1 MSSKGT
7 HHGQRPAHSLSLA
20 TCGFHNGATPSLF
33 PLPHPPTFPLYSS
46 EPSNRLWI
54 KAGTTDCSCGF
65 VFPFSRNVLN
75 FGKINFKAD
84 GDLSQTL
91 SGFCLCNQD
100 WDKKTGP
107 WQPPLWSCYLTP
119 AGTTVLTQM
128 PIGTAQF
135 WIPCTWAQEK
145 ALVPSFLPASH
156 PHHTSITL
164 LRLHLKLIYCC
175 CLVGFCPVN
184 TPRFTHSF
192 CCQWAFGLPSVWGDE
207 YTCCEHS
214 DACLLVNLH
223 THFCWAWAR
232 VCITGSL
239 PHWVPCVQLQD
250 PPQLPLLHS

>member
-91 SGFCLCNQD
+91 SGFCLCIQD
-100 WDKKTGP
+100 WDKKQDPGNPLCGAVTWPLPGP
-107 WQPPLWSCYLTP
+107 LSWPRCQLGLPSSEFHARGPRRRHWCS
-119 AGTTVLTQM
+119 
-128 PIGTAQF
+128 
-135 WIPCTWAQEK
+135 
-145 ALVPSFLPASH
+145 PSFQ
-156 PHHTSITL
+156 HHTSITL

-223 THFCWAWAR
+223 THFCWACAR